1 MNDLHL
7 DELKIENERL
17 SAVNKILLDTAK
29 NQESLIKHFR
39 KMLIAITISF
49 TIIICSMVGG
59 FFYYESQFETV
70 ETETTTTT
78 TETVTDTDMSTS
90 GENANINNVT
100 NGDMYND
107 NATHNE

>member
-1 MNDLHL
+1 MNDLHS
-7 DELKIENERL
+7 DELKVENERL
-17 SAVNKILLDTAK
+17 NAVNKILLDTAK
-29 NQESLIKHFR
+29 SQESLIKHFR
-39 KMLIAITISF
+39 KMLVVVSICF
-49 TIIICSMVGG
+49 TVIICAMVVG

-70 ETETTTTT
+70 ETETTTT
-78 TETVTDTDMSTS
+78 DTDLTTS